1 MLEKLKQQILW
12 VVRTIWNKIKNICCK
27 VWDKVKNLW
36 NKWVNWIFKG
46 FYK

>member
-1 MLEKLKQQILW
+1 MIEKC
-12 VVRTIWNKIKNICCK
+12 KNICCK
-27 VWDKVKNLW
+27 VWEKIKDLW